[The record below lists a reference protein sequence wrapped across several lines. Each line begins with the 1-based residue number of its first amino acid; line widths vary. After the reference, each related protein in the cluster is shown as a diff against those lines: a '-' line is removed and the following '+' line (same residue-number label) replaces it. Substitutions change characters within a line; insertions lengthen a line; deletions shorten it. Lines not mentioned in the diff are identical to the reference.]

1 MGNIYVTLND
11 QITNKIEWYDQ
22 YENQKK
28 KIYIYIYIYKIK
40 IKILN
45 VRNQNKNNPKLK
57 IGKCTLV

>member
-1 MGNIYVTLND
+1 MLHLMIKLLTKLND
-11 QITNKIEWYDQ
+11 MTNMKT
-22 YENQKK
+22 N
-28 KIYIYIYIYKIK
+28 IYIYIYKIK

>member
-22 YENQKK
+22 YENK
-28 KIYIYIYIYKIK
+28 YIYIYKIK

>member
-22 YENQKK
+22 YENKN
-28 KIYIYIYIYKIK
+28 IYIYIYIYKIK

>member
-22 YENQKK
+22 YENK
-28 KIYIYIYIYKIK
+28 YIYIYIYKIK